1 MAYDATKVIIEGL
14 RQSNSNNRQSL
25 RDKLQEIQVCGAT
38 DKISFNSTGARNE
51 TPVFIIKVVEN
62 NGASTHHK
70 FELVPT
76 SPNDFQSSCNN
87 K

>member
-14 RQSNSNNRQSL
+14 RQSTSNNRQAL
-25 RDKLQEIQVCGAT
+25 RDKLHEIQVCGAT
-38 DKISFNSTGARNE
+38 DKISFNSTGERKE
-51 TPVFIIKVVEN
+51 TTVFIIKVVEN
-62 NGASTHHK
+62 NKSDTRYE

-76 SPNDFQSSCNN
+76 SHKDSKSICYN